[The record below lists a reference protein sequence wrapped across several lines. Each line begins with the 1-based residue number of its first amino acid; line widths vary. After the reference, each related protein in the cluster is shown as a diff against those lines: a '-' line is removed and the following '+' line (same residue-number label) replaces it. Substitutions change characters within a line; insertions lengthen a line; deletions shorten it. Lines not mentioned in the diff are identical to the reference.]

1 MAETYQ
7 RLDYQEISSYKPLFL
22 DYLHRYER
30 LAPFFTA
37 DPRDR
42 EAWVE
47 RARRVA
53 EKPRERDRLAAA
65 LRQQNAALGADEK
78 AFEAIDGLA
87 GGALAV
93 VTGQQV
99 GLLGGPLYTL
109 YKALTAVELARRAT
123 ETVGKPVV
131 ALFWM
136 DVDDHDFEEVRKV
149 RFLDRDHAIQELSYE
164 PEGTLGDVPVA
175 AHRLE
180 PAIERLLSRLGE
192 LLPESEFK
200 AEVLSLLAQCY
211 RPGETLP
218 DAFGRLLLRLTRG
231 LGLVMVNPADPELK
245 SLAAPLFEREA
256 RERSESGRRV
266 SETSEKLLALGYHA
280 QASWS
285 PEQLNLFHA
294 APGRF
299 HIVSA
304 DGRFRLSGDGRPV
317 STEDLVELIRRE
329 PERFSPNVLLRPLYQ
344 DTILP
349 TLAYVAGPNELA
361 YFAQLAGVYQ
371 HFDLPMPL
379 VVPRASFTVVEK
391 SQARFLQRYR
401 VKLAELRANDESVLN
416 RILRGQAPP
425 ELDNLQ
431 NDFERARACL
441 QEITQAL
448 SRDLAAVDPTLVA
461 AAGSIQG
468 KVLHLIQELENKS
481 LRALKRKDE
490 TLRRQFLSTR
500 TALFPNFQLQERELS
515 AVHFLARYGGF
526 FVEMVRQAIDPT
538 EPVVREHILIYA

>member
-1 MAETYQ
+1 MAESYQ
-7 RLDYQEISSYKPLFL
+7 RLDYQELSSYKRLFL

-37 DPRDR
+37 DPRDG
-42 EAWVE
+42 EAWLE

-65 LRQQNAALGADEK
+65 LHRQNAALDADEK
-78 AFEAIDGLA
+78 ALEAIDHLA
-87 GGALAV
+87 HGALAI

-109 YKALTAVELARRAT
+109 YKALTAVELARRAAAA
-123 ETVGKPVV
+123 VGKPVV

-136 DVDDHDFEEVRKV
+136 DADDHDFEEVRKV
-149 RFLDRDHAIQELSYE
+149 RFLDRDHAVQELSYA
-164 PEGTLGDVPVA
+164 PEGKPTDVPVA
-175 AHRLE
+175 EYRLQA
-180 PAIERLLSRLGE
+180 AIEDLLSRLRE

-200 AEVLSLLAQCY
+200 AETLSLLEECY
-211 RPGETLP
+211 RPGLTLP
-218 DAFGRLLLRLTRG
+218 EAFGRLLLRLTRG
-231 LGLVMVNPADPELK
+231 LGLAMVNPADPELK
-245 SLAAPLFEREA
+245 SLAASLFEREA

-266 SETSEKLLALGYHA
+266 KATSEELLSLGYHA
-280 QASWS
+280 QATWS
-285 PEQLNLFHA
+285 PQRLNLFYA

-304 DGRFRLSGDGRPV
+304 DGSFRLSGDGR
-317 STEDLVELIRRE
+317 SLSGEDLAQLIRRE
-329 PERFSPNVLLRPLYQ
+329 PERFSPNVFLRPLYQ
-344 DTILP
+344 DTLLP

-371 HFDLPMPL
+371 HFDVPMPL

-401 VKLAELRANDESVLN
+401 VKLAELKANDESVLN
-416 RILRGQAPP
+416 RILKEQAPP
-425 ELDNLQ
+425 ELGNLQ
-431 NDFERARACL
+431 TDFERARACL
-441 QEITQAL
+441 QEITQAF

-515 AVHFLARYGGF
+515 AVHFLARYGRF
-526 FVEMVRQAIDPT
+526 FVDMVRQAVAAT
-538 EPVVREHILIYA
+538 ELDTRQHIVIYA